1 MNTDELIRRLATDA
15 RPARTVAHGVALS
28 FGPTLLAAL
37 TLLVLGWG
45 LRADV
50 LASFA
55 NPVTAIKPLL
65 PALAALAAIVGAL
78 QLARPDGSAKGA
90 MTPLLLLAGTAAGL
104 VVLDLARTPAADWGE
119 AIQGRTLVVCL
130 LSIPALAV
138 LPTLALLVAL
148 RRGAS
153 LAPARSGALAGLGG
167 GAAAAA
173 LYALHCD
180 EDAPL
185 FFVTWYGVAIVATAL
200 LGAAL
205 GRRLLRW

>member
-1 MNTDELIRRLATDA
+1 MNTDELIRRLATEA
-15 RPARTVAHGVALS
+15 RPERPVAHGVALS
-28 FGPTLLAAL
+28 FGPALLAAL

-45 LRADV
+45 LRVDV

-55 NPVTAIKPLL
+55 SPVTAIKPLL
-65 PALAALAAIVGAL
+65 PALVALAAIAGAL
-78 QLARPDGSAKGA
+78 QLARPDGSVKGA
-90 MTPLLLLAGTAAGL
+90 TVPFLLIAGAVVGL

-119 AIQGRTLVVCL
+119 AVRGRTLVTCL

-138 LPTLALLVAL
+138 LPTLALLFAL

-153 LAPARSGALAGLGG
+153 LAPVRSGALAGLGG

-185 FFVTWYGVAIVATAL
+185 FFVTWYGLGILATVL
-200 LGAAL
+200 FGAAL